1 MTEEENKETPE
12 TNEDEI
18 GRLDSNNKETPET
31 NEEEIG
37 RLDSDNKE
45 TSKTKDDDVGIKT
58 WVIIGFGGLW
68 ILLLL
73 GILIGAVVVGSTNR
87 FDCYADFRVPIWLLV
102 TGTVPISMLGG
113 LTCRDTNDT
122 CHKWTRIIFVSIVV
136 LFMFSWLIV
145 GTVWFVNLKST
156 LESCDSPSKL
166 CSKCHQDVLSMS
178 LAVLII
184 EWFTVV
190 VAFCASGAVVVYTY
204 FFKKEPDN
212 TSETV

>member
-45 TSKTKDDDVGIKT
+45 TSKTKDDD
-58 WVIIGFGGLW
+58 
-68 ILLLL
+68 
-73 GILIGAVVVGSTNR
+73 VGSTNR